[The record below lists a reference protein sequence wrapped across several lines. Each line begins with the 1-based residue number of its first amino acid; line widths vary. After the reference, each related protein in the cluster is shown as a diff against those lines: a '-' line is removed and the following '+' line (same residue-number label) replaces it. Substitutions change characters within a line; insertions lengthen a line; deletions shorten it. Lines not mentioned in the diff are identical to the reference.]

1 MEQLNEWLTVDKT
14 SGEGNSIITLYAN
27 ETTSLFDKIYNLR
40 IKGVSRNAIV
50 KVKQE
55 AFNLEFMLNSYT
67 IETQGEGGV
76 FPNGVTSNIPWV
88 AEVSDSWISMDVKSG
103 QDGYTPFNITLDEY
117 DYERK
122 GEVVF
127 KTVEGFFLATL
138 YIQQLGDV
146 LEGEFWVEC
155 LDPYSGVAYGIYD
168 ELLYSTDGKNWL
180 NCPYEGFHFYTDKKV
195 YFRNTNE
202 YWGEDSLAKNF
213 YLTGGRFNIGGDL
226 TALGKIRPNY
236 SGYSEMFINSNIVD
250 ASKLILPNVNMDRAF
265 NSMFEGCNLLVNPPK
280 LPATEVAI
288 GYKYMFKGCTSLVKA
303 PQLPATE
310 VINSG
315 YYGMFEGCTS
325 LVEAPELPATKV
337 SGYSYAFMFK
347 DCTSLV
353 TAPEL
358 PATDVWNTGTYQSMF
373 EGCTSLVNAPK
384 LPAIFN
390 TNYSSQ
396 YQAMFKDCTSLVE
409 APELL
414 SPSLPPY
421 CYRSMFKGCSSLR
434 YIKMLATDVSEYGC
448 LDGWVNGVS
457 PTGVFV
463 KADSV
468 ELPINVNGIPNGWS
482 VYNASDTNI
491 PLPPSELNQK
501 YFWLELE
508 EDGEITGLTDYS
520 KYSIDGLDWAVC
532 SSPLSV
538 EGNRRIYIKSTV
550 FSSND
555 QTIGFNVNGKIG
567 GDLSSFRR
575 GNCDEL
581 FKGNTYLTDAS
592 ELILPWEDLS
602 LSSGRSFTSM
612 FEGCTSLVN
621 GPFVLPATI
630 LGSYC
635 YQYMFKGC
643 TSLVNAPELPATTL
657 ASNCYYGM
665 FRGCTSLVTAPE
677 LPATTLVSSCYG
689 SMFYDCTNLSYIKML
704 AIDINSNM
712 RFWVNNVSPNG
723 IFVKHPN
730 ANIPIGADGIPE
742 GWTVETATE

>member
-14 SGEGNSIITLYAN
+14 SGEGNDTITLYAN

-40 IKGVSRNAIV
+40 IKGVSRNALV
-50 KVKQE
+50 NVKQE
-55 AFNLEFMLNSYT
+55 AFNIEFMLNSYT

-76 FPNGVTSNIPWV
+76 FPNGITSNIPWV

-138 YIQQLGDV
+138 YVQQLGDV

-168 ELLYSTDGKNWL
+168 ELLYSTDGKNWIK
-180 NCPYEGFHFYTDKKV
+180 CPYEGFHFYTDKKV

-202 YWGEDSLAKNF
+202 YWGEEDSLVDNF

-236 SGYSEMFINSNIVD
+236 WGYSGMFSNSNIVD
-250 ASKLILPNVNMDRAF
+250 ASKLILPNVSVGRAF
-265 NSMFEGCNLLVNPPK
+265 TSMFEGCKLLVNPPK
-280 LPATEVAI
+280 LPATVTAN
-288 GYKYMFKGCTSLVKA
+288 GFQYMFKGCTSLVKA

-310 VINSG
+310 VTNNG

-325 LVEAPELPATKV
+325 LVEAPELPATEV

-390 TNYSSQ
+390 TTYSSQ
-396 YQAMFKDCTSLVE
+396 YEAMFKDCTSLVE

-421 CYRSMFKGCSSLR
+421 CYRSMFEGCSSLR
-434 YIKMLATDVSEYGC
+434 YIKMLATDVSESRC

-491 PLPPSELNQK
+491 PLSPSELNKK
-501 YFWLELE
+501 YLWIELE

-520 KYSIDGLDWAVC
+520 KYSYDGSEWTIC
-532 SSPLSV
+532 TSPLSV

-555 QTIGFNVNGKIG
+555 QTIGFTANGKIG

-575 GNCDEL
+575 GNCVEL

-602 LSSGRSFTSM
+602 ISSGKSFSSM
-612 FEGCTSLVN
+612 FRDCTSLVS
-621 GPFVLPATI
+621 GPLVLPATS

-635 YQYMFKGC
+635 YM
-643 TSLVNAPELPATTL
+643 S
-657 ASNCYYGM
+657 M

-677 LPATTLVSSCYG
+677 LPATKLETECYYG
-689 SMFYDCTNLSYIKML
+689 MFYGCTNLSYIKML
-704 AIDINSNM
+704 AIDINDNM
-712 RFWVNNVSPNG
+712 GMWVYNVSPTG
-723 IFVKHPN
+723 TFVKHPN
-730 ANIPIGADGIPE
+730 ANIPSGRSGIPE
-742 GWTVETATE
+742 GWTIETATS